1 MTTIYLARHGESDW
15 NAANRFQGLSDRP
28 LTELGRRQA
37 EALADELAT
46 TASPSAI
53 YSSPLRRA
61 FETAAIVGTR
71 TGLEPRPVDDL
82 REVDVGGWAGLSRS
96 DVESRFPEAFR
107 RWLDGGEGWED
118 GESYADMSARV
129 LAALTGVAESHP
141 GDRGPGR
148 LARRAD
154 PRDPGR
160 GRGHGRPR
168 LSQAAPRRA
177 ERAPVQSGRRERPN
191 HPARLSPW
199 RTTRTSPPLTQPCG
213 IAPPPGGGD
222 HTETTPERRSRWLL
236 HAPSSPRQS
245 AP

>member
-141 GDRGPGR
+141 GAEVLVVSHGGPI
-148 LARRAD
+148 RAI
-154 PRDPGR
+154 
-160 GRGHGRPR
+160 
-168 LSQAAPRRA
+168 QAAAAGMDVHAYRKQHRV
-177 ERAPVQSGRRERPN
+177 EPN
-191 HPARLSPW
+191 ARLSKVAVENG
-199 RTTRTSPPLTQPCG
+199 RITRL
-213 IAPPPGGGD
+213 D
-222 HTETTPERRSRWLL
+222 
-236 HAPSSPRQS
+236 
-245 AP
+245 

>member
-37 EALADELAT
+37 EALADELAM

-141 GDRGPGR
+141 GDQVLVVSHGGPI
-148 LARRAD
+148 RAI
-154 PRDPGR
+154 
-160 GRGHGRPR
+160 
-168 LSQAAPRRA
+168 QAAAAGMDVHAYRKQHRV
-177 ERAPVQSGRRERPN
+177 EPN
-191 HPARLSPW
+191 ARLSKVAVENG
-199 RTTRTSPPLTQPCG
+199 RITRL
-213 IAPPPGGGD
+213 D
-222 HTETTPERRSRWLL
+222 
-236 HAPSSPRQS
+236 
-245 AP
+245 